1 MDVNDALNAVKKY
14 APILGS
20 LIPGPGT
27 IVGAGVS
34 GVISLVQSALGMETE
49 EEVNIQNV
57 ASIIQQNPELGLKL
71 KQLELD
77 HKVQLQNILLEHDR
91 LELQNTDS
99 ARTMQISA
107 LEQRDK
113 FSKRFVYIY
122 AGFTT
127 LSSFI
132 YIACIT
138 FMTIPKDNIRIV
150 DTIIGFLLG
159 TLISTIVNFF
169 FGSSSSSQAKDSPFK
184 DLAETAFTNRK

>member
-1 MDVNDALNAVKKY
+1 MDINSALNTVKKY
-14 APILGS
+14 APMIGS

-27 IVGAGVS
+27 VVGAGVS
-34 GVISLVQSALGMETE
+34 GVISIIQSIFGMESE
-49 EEVNIQNV
+49 EDVNVQNI
-57 ASIIQQNPELGLKL
+57 ASAIQQNPELGLKL
-71 KQLELD
+71 KQLEME
-77 HKVQLQNILLEHDR
+77 HKVQLQNILLERDR
-91 LELQNTDS
+91 LDLQNTNS
-99 ARTMQISA
+99 ARTMQVAA
-107 LEQRDK
+107 LEQRDR

-132 YIACIT
+132 YIACVT
-138 FMTIPKDNIRIV
+138 FMIIPKDNIRVV

-184 DLAETAFTNRK
+184 NLAEKVLTDKK

>member
-14 APILGS
+14 APMIGS

-27 IVGAGVS
+27 VVGAGVS
-34 GVISLVQSALGMETE
+34 GVISIIQSIFGMESE
-49 EEVNIQNV
+49 EDVNVQNI
-57 ASIIQQNPELGLKL
+57 ASAIQQNPELGLKL
-71 KQLELD
+71 KQLEME
-77 HKVQLQNILLEHDR
+77 HKVQLQNILLERDR
-91 LELQNTDS
+91 LDLQNTNS
-99 ARTMQISA
+99 ARTMQVAA
-107 LEQRDK
+107 LEQRDR

-132 YIACIT
+132 YIACVT
-138 FMTIPKDNIRIV
+138 FMIIPKDNIRVV

-184 DLAETAFTNRK
+184 NLAEKVLTDKK

>member
-14 APILGS
+14 APMIGS

-27 IVGAGVS
+27 VVGAGVS
-34 GVISLVQSALGMETE
+34 GVISMVQSIFGMESEDDVT
-49 EEVNIQNV
+49 VQNI
-57 ASIIQQNPELGLKL
+57 ATAIQQNPELGLKL
-71 KQLELD
+71 KQLEME
-77 HKVQLQNILLEHDR
+77 HKVQLQNILLERDR

-99 ARTMQISA
+99 ARTMQVAA
-107 LEQRDK
+107 LEQRDR

-132 YIACIT
+132 YIACVT
-138 FMTIPKDNIRIV
+138 FMTIPKDNIRVV

-184 DLAETAFTNRK
+184 HLAEKVFNDKK

>member
-1 MDVNDALNAVKKY
+1 MDINSALNTVKKY
-14 APILGS
+14 APMIGS

-27 IVGAGVS
+27 VVGAGVS
-34 GVISLVQSALGMETE
+34 GVISIIQSIFGMESE
-49 EEVNIQNV
+49 EDVNVQNI
-57 ASIIQQNPELGLKL
+57 ASAIQQNPELGLKL
-71 KQLELD
+71 KQLEME
-77 HKVQLQNILLEHDR
+77 HKVQLQNILLERDR
-91 LELQNTDS
+91 LDLQNTNS
-99 ARTMQISA
+99 ARTMQVAA
-107 LEQRDK
+107 LEQRDR

-132 YIACIT
+132 YIACVT
-138 FMTIPKDNIRIV
+138 FMAIPKDNIRVV

-184 DLAETAFTNRK
+184 NLAEKVLTDKK

>member
-1 MDVNDALNAVKKY
+1 MDINSALNTVKKY
-14 APILGS
+14 APMIGS

-27 IVGAGVS
+27 VVGAGVS
-34 GVISLVQSALGMETE
+34 GVISIIQSIFGMESE
-49 EEVNIQNV
+49 EDVNVQNI
-57 ASIIQQNPELGLKL
+57 ASAIQQNPELGLKL
-71 KQLELD
+71 KQLEME
-77 HKVQLQNILLEHDR
+77 HKVQLQSILLERDR
-91 LELQNTDS
+91 LDLQNTNS
-99 ARTMQISA
+99 ARTMQVAA
-107 LEQRDK
+107 LEQRDR

-132 YIACIT
+132 YIACVT
-138 FMTIPKDNIRIV
+138 FMIIPKDNIRVV

-184 DLAETAFTNRK
+184 NLAEKVLTDKK

>member
-1 MDVNDALNAVKKY
+1 MDINSALNTVKKY
-14 APILGS
+14 APMIGS

-27 IVGAGVS
+27 VVGAGVS
-34 GVISLVQSALGMETE
+34 GVISMVQSIFGMESE
-49 EEVNIQNV
+49 EDVNVQNI
-57 ASIIQQNPELGLKL
+57 ASAIQQNPELGLKL
-71 KQLELD
+71 KQLEME
-77 HKVQLQNILLEHDR
+77 HKVQLQNILLERDR
-91 LELQNTDS
+91 LDLQNTNS
-99 ARTMQISA
+99 ARTMQVAA
-107 LEQRDK
+107 LEQRDR

-132 YIACIT
+132 YIACVT
-138 FMTIPKDNIRIV
+138 FMIIPKDNIRVV

-184 DLAETAFTNRK
+184 NLAEKVLTDKK